1 MRESE
6 KGRRRL
12 PKKTRNTPTAS
23 IMEEMLPSKKEGG
36 NTLQLNHSSDLVF
49 HGSST
54 SSSNILKIIYYL
66 N

>member
-23 IMEEMLPSKKEGG
+23 IMEEMLPSKKKEE
-36 NTLQLNHSSDLVF
+36 
-49 HGSST
+49 
-54 SSSNILKIIYYL
+54 ILY